1 MYSFHSYTL
10 NFKSLALSA
19 LVAASTIN
27 GIAAPEAQAYGGG
40 GQGCYAPS
48 AARAIND
55 ALSGGA
61 TRAQAWY
68 WAIDDGYAVDTQRC
82 WTVVVGYA
90 RQLRY
95 VFPYAS
101 QL

>member
-1 MYSFHSYTL
+1 M
-10 NFKSLALSA
+10 NIKSLALSA
-19 LVAASTIN
+19 VLAVSAIG

-40 GQGCYAPS
+40 GRGCYAPS
-48 AARAIND
+48 AANAIND
-55 ALSGGA
+55 ALAGGA

-90 RQLRY
+90 RQYNYAL
-95 VFPYAS
+95 PYAS